1 MTATTSPRPV
11 IQPPSVLLMGGA
23 GAGKTYS
30 LATLAEVGLDV
41 FVIVTEPVGLDTLVD
56 VFDKKNLMHKL
67 HWHQIT
73 PSRPG
78 FEDLTKAGKLIS
90 TNTYETLA
98 KMAPSGNRQNAKW
111 LQLLTQLANFQDQR
125 TGDSF
130 GPVDAFPATS
140 ALVIDSL
147 SGLNLMAMDLV
158 IGDKPNAHQGE
169 WGVAMGLLEKLLLA
183 LTSGVKC
190 TFVLTAHLEKETN
203 EVTGATQVMASA
215 LGRKLAP
222 KLPRFFSEVVMAHRL
237 GESFYWSTTSANVDL
252 KNRSLPLGDK
262 LEPSFKQV
270 IDAYSKRLAAATAS
284 RPAA

>member
-1 MTATTSPRPV
+1 MNSPI

-23 GAGKTYS
+23 GSGKTYS
-30 LATLAEVGLDV
+30 LATLAEAGLDV

-56 VFDKKNLMHKL
+56 VFAKKNLMNKL

-73 PSRPG
+73 PARPG
-78 FEDLTKAGKLIS
+78 FSDLEKAGKLIS

-98 KMAPSGNRQNAKW
+98 KMSPSGNRQNAKW
-111 LQLLTQLANFQDQR
+111 LQLLAQLANFTDQR
-125 TGDSF
+125 TGQSH
-130 GPVDAFPATS
+130 GPVDSFPPTA

-190 TFVLTAHLEKETN
+190 SFILTTHLEKETN
-203 EVTGATQVMASA
+203 EVTSVTQIMASA

-222 KLPRFFSEVVMAHRL
+222 KLPRFFSEVVMTHRVDADY
-237 GESFYWSTTSANVDL
+237 FWSTTYPNADL
-252 KNRSLPLGDK
+252 KNRSLPLGNK
-262 LEPSFKQV
+262 LEPSFKPV
-270 IDAYSKRLAAATAS
+270 IEAYRRRLENAS
-284 RPAA
+284 ISAPRQAS